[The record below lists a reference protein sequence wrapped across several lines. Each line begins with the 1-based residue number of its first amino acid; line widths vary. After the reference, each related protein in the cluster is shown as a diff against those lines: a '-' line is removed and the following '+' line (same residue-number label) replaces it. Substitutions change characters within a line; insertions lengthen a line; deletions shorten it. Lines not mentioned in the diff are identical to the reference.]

1 MNSESLLASVGI
13 NIGLAMVILFLFS
26 ILKKQPSNA
35 AIYYPRPLSKRHPI
49 TFPPFSLRRFIPS
62 FSWIPRAFRVTED
75 EILQTNGL
83 DALIVIRLF
92 KFGINFFTVC
102 SSVGLLILLPIN
114 FGGQPASSDSY
125 RSMDSCTISNIKT
138 GSNMLWV
145 HFMCLWFISLYGLH
159 LLYRE
164 YSEILVKRIQQVR
177 NLRHRPDQFTTLVRE
192 IPVCGEHQARGCCVD
207 HFFSKYHPYSYHSY
221 KMLYDGKNIEDLS
234 KQARY
239 VHEKVQGLR
248 KKCEG
253 KKHGKES
260 DECRDDLL
268 KITGL
273 EEKLEELCRKIR
285 QLQSEDM
292 LKGKELP
299 VAFVTFK
306 SRWGAAMAAQTQ
318 QHTNPLLWITEMAPE
333 PSDVSWRNLSIQYK
347 ILPVYKIGVILAA
360 TLLTIFFAVP
370 VTAVQGIAKFEKLKK
385 WFPPAMA
392 IEFIP
397 GLSSVVTGYLPSA
410 VLKGFIYIVPFAML
424 GMAKLGGSISKS
436 KEEIKACNMVFYFLL
451 GNVFFLS
458 LISGSL
464 LDEIG
469 EYVSHP
475 KNFPSHLAA
484 LVSSQADFFMTY
496 ILTEG
501 LSGFSLEVLQ
511 PGLLIWDFIKSRTY
525 CRGKEKDLYLYSLQY
540 FRIIPIVS
548 LSILIGI
555 VYAVIAPLLLPF
567 LIVYFFLG
575 YAVYINQIQDVYE
588 TVYDTCGTFWPFIH
602 HYIIVAIIL
611 MQITMIGLFGL
622 KSKPAAS
629 VSTIP
634 LLLLTIMFNEY
645 CKIRFLPAFR
655 SHSIQNAVENDEF
668 DEKSSEVEH
677 SFDKAIE
684 EYLQPCLV
692 PVSFTQSDSSL
703 YQPLITSW

>member
-1 MNSESLLASVGI
+1 SLLASVGI

-26 ILKKQPSNA
+26 ILKKRPSNA

-83 DALIVIRLF
+83 DALVVIRLF

-192 IPVCGEHQARGCCVD
+192 IPVCGEHKARGCCVD
-207 HFFSKYHPYSYHSY
+207 HFFSKHHPYSYHSY
-221 KMLYDGKNIEDLS
+221 KMLYDGKDIEDLS

-239 VHEKVQGLR
+239 VYEKVQGLR

-292 LKGKELP
+292 LKGTELP

-424 GMAKLGGSISKS
+424 GIAKLGGSISKS

-475 KNFPSHLAA
+475 KNLPSHLAA

-525 CRGKEKDLYLYSLQY
+525 CRGKEKDLYLYSL
-540 FRIIPIVS
+540 
-548 LSILIGI
+548 
-555 VYAVIAPLLLPF
+555 
-567 LIVYFFLG
+567 
-575 YAVYINQIQDVYE
+575 
-588 TVYDTCGTFWPFIH
+588 
-602 HYIIVAIIL
+602 
-611 MQITMIGLFGL
+611 
-622 KSKPAAS
+622 
-629 VSTIP
+629 
-634 LLLLTIMFNEY
+634 
-645 CKIRFLPAFR
+645 
-655 SHSIQNAVENDEF
+655 
-668 DEKSSEVEH
+668 
-677 SFDKAIE
+677 
-684 EYLQPCLV
+684 
-692 PVSFTQSDSSL
+692 
-703 YQPLITSW
+703 